1 MALLLKRLVIV
12 PNSGCPR
19 WGFLRL
25 LPRIRQ
31 GGIYGIVFPLC
42 SISSSQHPTSPVP
55 SRTCQSPRVCFGANG
70 FRKVP
75 INLSCSSALL
85 GMLLALL
92 ASTALRGG
100 FSIPV
105 TKIYFV
111 QAFSYAGER
120 KGGKATWNQLS
131 AQWKLAWPGW
141 GARGDSGLFPTNCCG
156 DKHRDL
162 VPNRMNRGAGKKIK
176 GKKIPGKVKTFR
188 HSIFCNEFVFVLK
201 GH

>member
-1 MALLLKRLVIV
+1 MTV
-12 PNSGCPR
+12 PSPGCPC
-19 WGFLRL
+19 WGFLSL
-25 LPRIRQ
+25 LPSIRCW
-31 GGIYGIVFPLC
+31 GNSGIVFPLC
-42 SISSSQHPTSPVP
+42 SSSSYQHLTFPVLN
-55 SRTCQSPRVCFGANG
+55 RTCQSPRVCFGANG

-111 QAFSYAGER
+111 QAFSYAEGKK

-141 GARGDSGLFPTNCCG
+141 GARGDNGLFPTNCCG
-156 DKHRDL
+156 DKH
-162 VPNRMNRGAGKKIK
+162 N
-176 GKKIPGKVKTFR
+176 
-188 HSIFCNEFVFVLK
+188 
-201 GH
+201 

>member
-1 MALLLKRLVIV
+1 MELKVARAEPEPGIAGSECSLSLRFWGSAQVQHLHLGSGSYGVTLLLKWLVTV

-19 WGFLRL
+19 WGFLCL

-31 GGIYGIVFPLC
+31 GGNYGIVFPLC
-42 SISSSQHPTSPVP
+42 SISSSQHPTFPVP

-156 DKHRDL
+156 DKH
-162 VPNRMNRGAGKKIK
+162 
-176 GKKIPGKVKTFR
+176 
-188 HSIFCNEFVFVLK
+188 S
-201 GH
+201 

>member
-1 MALLLKRLVIV
+1 MTV
-12 PNSGCPR
+12 PSSGCPC
-19 WGFLRL
+19 WGFLCL
-25 LPRIRQ
+25 LPRIRCW
-31 GGIYGIVFPLC
+31 GNSGIVFPLC
-42 SISSSQHPTSPVP
+42 SSSSYQHLTFPVL

-111 QAFSYAGER
+111 QAFSYAEGKKKRRKSHLESIVSTMEVGMAR
-120 KGGKATWNQLS
+120 LGSKGGTM
-131 AQWKLAWPGW
+131 GY
-141 GARGDSGLFPTNCCG
+141 FPQIAVGTSTSS
-156 DKHRDL
+156 RDL
-162 VPNRMNRGAGKKIK
+162 VPNRMNRGNWKK
-176 GKKIPGKVKTFR
+176 
-188 HSIFCNEFVFVLK
+188 N
-201 GH
+201 